1 MKVEFDSHLRQWMFL
16 LERCVLQY
24 CKVKLWLYVQFPITK
39 QLFDLE
45 NTNVSIALFFHY
57 IGINFFKS

>member
-1 MKVEFDSHLRQWMFL
+1 MFL